1 VTDWGTLELLEDQL
15 PAPASM
21 RAPVASRRNGPLA
34 GLIALLGASLLI
46 GADHAPP
53 FRDGPPARYTG
64 GFSEP
69 TCVSCHFEGQVNQAP
84 GRLALVGVP
93 EQYEGGKVYPVTVT
107 LTRPGM
113 MIAGFELSVRF
124 ESGAQ
129 AGTLELLPED
139 KGKIGLTVERDVQ
152 YAHHLRPGTSRVVS
166 DTSRWTLRWTAPTNP
181 APVLF
186 NAVGNAADSDD
197 SPLGDFIF
205 ATEVIARPQGR

>member
-1 VTDWGTLELLEDQL
+1 VTDPQDLELQEDQT
-15 PAPASM
+15 PAPAAM
-21 RAPVASRRNGPLA
+21 RAPVPSRRS
-34 GLIALLGASLLI
+34 ALLASLLGVVGASVLI

-84 GRLALVGVP
+84 GTLALVGVP
-93 EQYEGGKVYPVTVT
+93 EQYEAGKVYPVTVT

-113 MIAGFELSVRF
+113 LIAGFELSVRF

-129 AGTLELLPED
+129 AGTLELLPDD
-139 KGKIGLTVERDVQ
+139 KDKIGLTLERDVQ

-166 DTSRWTLRWTAPTNP
+166 DTSRWTLRWTAPSSS
-181 APVLF
+181 APVVF
-186 NAVGNAADSDD
+186 NAVGNAANSDD

-205 ATEVIARPQGR
+205 TTEVKARPQGR